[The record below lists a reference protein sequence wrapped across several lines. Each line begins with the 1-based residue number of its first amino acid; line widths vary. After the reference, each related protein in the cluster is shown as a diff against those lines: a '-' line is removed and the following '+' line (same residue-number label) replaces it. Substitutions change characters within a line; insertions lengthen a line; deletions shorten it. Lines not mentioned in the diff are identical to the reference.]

1 MAIMKAP
8 IGPQAAN
15 NFIDFVNASP
25 TPFHAVYNASVKLDN
40 AGFTKVWPSFNKP
53 FILLI

>member
-15 NFIDFVNASP
+15 NFVDFVNASP

-40 AGFTKVWPSFNKP
+40 AGFTKVWLSFNKP